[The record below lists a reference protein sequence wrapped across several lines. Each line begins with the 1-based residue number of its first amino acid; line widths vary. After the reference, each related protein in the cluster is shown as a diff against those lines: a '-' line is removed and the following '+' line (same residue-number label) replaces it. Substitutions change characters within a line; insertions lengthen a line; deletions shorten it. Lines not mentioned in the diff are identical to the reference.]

1 VEVKTCI
8 ASCQRSGSW
17 WSISV
22 PEIKGLHSHARRLDQ
37 VEGMARDAI
46 APMLDVPA
54 ESFAVEV
61 RPEFPPAAARA
72 VEARRAAK
80 DAAKEA
86 EGEPRRPCESCSAT
100 ASPSVTLARCWDGH
114 QSGSHSSLI
123 RLPRSRFRQGA
134 ERGRGSGGGM
144 PRDGGPTDQVRA
156 KVALRIHCPDV
167 LGAIAQLVEHLLGRQ
182 GVRGSSPLSSTQR
195 TPRSEESLW

>member
-100 ASPSVTLARCWDGH
+100 ASPSVTLRDAGMVTKAALTARS
-114 QSGSHSSLI
+114 SGCLGPGSGKA
-123 RLPRSRFRQGA
+123 RSEVVVPEEA
-134 ERGRGSGGGM
+134 CPGRGA
-144 PRDGGPTDQVRA
+144 D
-156 KVALRIHCPDV
+156 
-167 LGAIAQLVEHLLGRQ
+167 
-182 GVRGSSPLSSTQR
+182 GSSPGQGGASDTLSG
-195 TPRSEESLW
+195 RSRGYSSVGRALARQARGQGFESP